1 MNNQRMEHPE
11 GHSDWTSTP
20 ASGGSPHNDDAANT
34 AAPQPTPCNA
44 SDMSGD
50 NTSTHTKGA
59 PGEYM
64 HASPLGG
71 NLEEDPSV
79 NPIGK
84 GAVRT
89 EKKKLRVYNR
99 AMLAYLTLGAVLGW
113 RMWGLSAA
121 GVSGV
126 WDYVLCCS
134 YMAWVAGF
142 GVLYCVWSSARREL
156 KRESALRA
164 KAYAANAGLSGKDSA
179 LFAQTIGEVS

>member
-1 MNNQRMEHPE
+1 MSKQRMEHPE

-20 ASGGSPHNDDAANT
+20 AAGGSSHNDGAANT
-34 AAPQPTPCNA
+34 GAPRPA
-44 SDMSGD
+44 LR
-50 NTSTHTKGA
+50 TKGA
-59 PGEYM
+59 LGEYA

-71 NLEEDPSV
+71 SLKEDPSV

-84 GAVRT
+84 GTVRT

-113 RMWGLSAA
+113 RMWGLSVA

-164 KAYAANAGLSGKDSA
+164 KAYTANAGLSGEDSA
-179 LFAQTIGEVS
+179 LFAQTVGKVS

>member
-1 MNNQRMEHPE
+1 MSNQQMEHPE

-20 ASGGSPHNDDAANT
+20 ASGGSSHNDSAANT
-34 AAPQPTPCNA
+34 GAPRPAP
-44 SDMSGD
+44 
-50 NTSTHTKGA
+50 HTKGA
-59 PGEYM
+59 PGEYA

-84 GAVRT
+84 GTVRT

-134 YMAWVAGF
+134 YMAWVAEF
-142 GVLYCVWSSARREL
+142 GVLYCAWSSARREL
-156 KRESALRA
+156 KCESALRA
-164 KAYAANAGLSGKDSA
+164 EAYAASAGLSENDSS
-179 LFAQTIGEVS
+179 LFAQTIGRVS

>member
-1 MNNQRMEHPE
+1 MSKQRMEHPE
-11 GHSDWTSTP
+11 GHSDWAPTP
-20 ASGGSPHNDDAANT
+20 AGGAPHNDGV
-34 AAPQPTPCNA
+34 APRLTLCGAGGMP
-44 SDMSGD
+44 GG
-50 NTSTHTKGA
+50 NTSMHTKGTL
-59 PGEYM
+59 GEYDA
-64 HASPLGG
+64 HASLLGG

-84 GAVRT
+84 GTVRA
-89 EKKKLRVYNR
+89 EKKLRVYNR
-99 AMLAYLTLGAVLGW
+99 AMLAYLILGAVLGW
-113 RMWGLSAA
+113 RMWGLSVA

-142 GVLYCVWSSARREL
+142 GVLYCVWSSTRREL

-164 KAYAANAGLSGKDSA
+164 KAYAANVGLSSKDST

>member
-1 MNNQRMEHPE
+1 MSKQRMEHPE
-11 GHSDWTSTP
+11 GHSDWVPTP
-20 ASGGSPHNDDAANT
+20 TGGGSPHNDGT
-34 AAPQPTPCNA
+34 TSTSAPQPTPCNS
-44 SDMSGD
+44 SDMSRG
-50 NTSTHTKGA
+50 NTSIHTKGA
-59 PGEYM
+59 PGEYA
-64 HASPLGG
+64 HASLLGG

-84 GAVRT
+84 GTVRT

-99 AMLAYLTLGAVLGW
+99 AMLAYLTLGAMLGW
-113 RMWGLSAA
+113 RMWGLSVA

-164 KAYAANAGLSGKDSA
+164 EAYAANVGLSGKDST
-179 LFAQTIGEVS
+179 LFAQTIRKVS

>member
-1 MNNQRMEHPE
+1 MSKQRMEHPE
-11 GHSDWTSTP
+11 GHSDWVSTP
-20 ASGGSPHNDDAANT
+20 AAGGSPHNDSVANT
-34 AAPQPTPCNA
+34 SASHPAP
-44 SDMSGD
+44 
-50 NTSTHTKGA
+50 HTKGA
-59 PGEYM
+59 PGEYA

-71 NLEEDPSV
+71 SLEEYPSV

-84 GAVRT
+84 GTGRT
-89 EKKKLRVYNR
+89 EKRKLRVYNR

-113 RMWGLSAA
+113 RMWGLSVA

-156 KRESALRA
+156 KRENVLRA
-164 KAYAANAGLSGKDSA
+164 EAYAANAGLSGKDSA
-179 LFAQTIGEVS
+179 LFVETVGKVS

>member
-1 MNNQRMEHPE
+1 MSKQRMEHPE

-20 ASGGSPHNDDAANT
+20 AAGAPHNDGVT
-34 AAPQPTPCNA
+34 STSAPRPMLCGAGGMP
-44 SDMSGD
+44 GG
-50 NTSTHTKGA
+50 NTSIRTKGTL
-59 PGEYM
+59 GEYDA
-64 HASPLGG
+64 HASLLGG

-84 GAVRT
+84 GAVRA

-113 RMWGLSAA
+113 RVWGLSVA

-156 KRESALRA
+156 KREGALRA
-164 KAYAANAGLSGKDSA
+164 KAYAANAGLSGKDST
-179 LFAQTIGEVS
+179 LFAQTIRKVS